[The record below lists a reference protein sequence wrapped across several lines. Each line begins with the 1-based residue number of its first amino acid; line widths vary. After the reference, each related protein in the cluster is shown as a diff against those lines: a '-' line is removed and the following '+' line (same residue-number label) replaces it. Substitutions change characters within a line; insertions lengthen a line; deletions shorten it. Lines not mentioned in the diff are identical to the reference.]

1 MRRRPQTFCASCG
14 RPNCRGSFSLPRL
27 YNFNRLRFRLD
38 RAALRPHGGRSS
50 LRHRGISLGSS
61 RRASLRDFPWG
72 PARRRCSYR
81 ARSKTFFS
89 RPLIVPINGF
99 VQGLRIVQ
107 VQHAAF
113 FVCPYLFYFSRMGPD
128 HRARACFERRMKQ
141 FVIQRRGENDRVAAA
156 PLVHRQD
163 DGFLRLIKLLNQL
176 LDQRAANQGVIDQ
189 AEQDSIGPWRQAPQR
204 LLDRAELSFFPI
216 GIDDDFIGL
225 EVHSVYDRPRM
236 RAKHNTPHANF
247 WQQGH
252 FQQMFQEGPP
262 LVGKQRFR
270 RAHAARCPARKN
282 DGGQHALP
290 FSARHSGELA
300 PGVLRISI
308 SCVPRSPRS
317 GERQS
322 APPRCL
328 RQFLPEREP
337 RSPNPW
343 AHRRVRIP
351 RVCSRRS
358 PAPCIPTILFVC
370 FQSCPRSALR
380 CARPR
385 QARACLPCARAS
397 RSPGSWRHSDEA
409 FRMPPRSSSK
419 SPAPWETALC
429 SRTLRGRPPLESR
442 NRRRWPPLP
451 PPSKRA
457 RRQKD
462 IRPVAAESVRQK
474 PPAFRRK
481 SAHCRSSLRC

>member
-38 RAALRPHGGRSS
+38 RAALRPHGGRSP
-50 LRHRGISLGSS
+50 RHHRRISLGSS
-61 RRASLRDFPWG
+61 RRASFRNFPRG
-72 PARRRCSYR
+72 TACRRCSYR

-89 RPLIVPINGF
+89 RLLILPIDGL

-113 FVCPYLFYFSRMGPD
+113 FVCPYLFYFSRMGPH
-128 HRARACFERRMKQ
+128 HRARARFERRMKQ
-141 FVIQRRGENDRVAAA
+141 FVIQRCGKNDRVAAA

-189 AEQDSIGPWRQAPQR
+189 AEQDSVGPWRQASQR

-216 GIDDDFIGL
+216 GIDDDFICL

-236 RAKHNTPHANF
+236 RAKHNPPHANF

-270 RAHAARCPARKN
+270 RAHAARGPARKN
-282 DGGQHALP
+282 DGGQHVLP
-290 FSARHSGELA
+290 FSARHSEELA
-300 PGVLRISI
+300 LGVPRISI

-317 GERQS
+317 AERQS

-328 RQFLPEREP
+328 RQFLPERAP

-351 RVCSRRS
+351 RVCSPRFR
-358 PAPCIPTILFVC
+358 ALYIPTILFVC
-370 FQSCPRSALR
+370 FQSCPRSALP
-380 CARPR
+380 CAPPKP
-385 QARACLPCARAS
+385 AHACLPCARAS
-397 RSPGSWRHSDEA
+397 RSPCSSRHSDEA
-409 FRMPPRSSSK
+409 FRMLPRSSSK

-429 SRTLRGRPPLESR
+429 SRTLRGRPPLQSR
-442 NRRRWPPLP
+442 SPRRWPLLP
-451 PPSKRA
+451 PPSKHA
-457 RRQKD
+457 RHQKD
-462 IRPVAAESVRQK
+462 TRSVAAESVRQK
-474 PPAFRRK
+474 LPAFRRK